1 MADIQSVS
9 QVVHSNTHP
18 VTVATTSVVDM
29 FRSMNLQAK
38 NPETQIL
45 PAAEPGVPHEFATIN
60 GSTGNFIQAARPTNN
75 QIQDAMASETM
86 DGAPDKA
93 GLPGATD
100 KIKDPPLYEMFA
112 ENEERIAAERSFN
125 QTAVMAAVG
134 GVTAVAIY
142 FFMNTPKKRYS

>member
-9 QVVHSNTHP
+9 QVVQSNTHP
-18 VTVATTSVVDM
+18 VSVATTSVVDM
-29 FRSMNLQAK
+29 FRSMNLQVR

-45 PAAEPGVPHEFATIN
+45 PLTPGEQHEFATIN

-75 QIQDAMASETM
+75 QIQDAVASETM

-100 KIKDPPLYEMFA
+100 KIKDPPLYEIFA